1 MRTLAH
7 TNQGFGAAHKVAIQ
21 TAVSDVSILPA
32 AMSYDDPIVSSASP
46 ANGPI
51 AGRIVTMYGVNLGT
65 WSQNMTATVQ
75 GKSAN
80 VAWTSDT
87 ALHVQ
92 VIGKDD
98 RDIDGYMEIAGRVVS
113 AYCDG
118 SQPACQP
125 GKGNSFSYVH
135 DLPEVYNSSRT
146 SGATL
151 GGYKMNVT
159 GINFGLSSSTDF
171 RVQVGPTTCTSSTW
185 ISDTSAVGVVPGGTG
200 VGHRVLVHR
209 KTALGVNGPIF
220 SFFAPTVTSLVPDHV
235 AVAAVGAREVTMH
248 GSGFGPSPPLDME
261 AWVGNTLCAN
271 VHYISDSSLRCSVAL
286 GRGASLT
293 LKVKISMQETSAPL
307 SGPSV
312 LFSYDAP
319 VVTQLGFNI
328 GPSTGHPA
336 LPVAGLNFG
345 ASQPNASDLTVRVGD
360 TLCSS
365 VQWTSDTALKC
376 AVVGGPAGSTAD
388 VAVTFVGQTS
398 AAGSQA
404 RLDFVPPPVVTAV
417 RKFNNPNSSFTESG
431 GMIEI
436 YGSNFGL
443 QLWSNFDQSLRYFDA
458 TPAARVGFS
467 DCTSTRWLS
476 ASSVRCFV
484 VAGMGL
490 SHAVSVQVNAG
501 TSTLQEAFN
510 YTLPHITAVHPNV
523 LAAGSGFGA
532 SVITFT
538 GAKWPDLTPMLRV
551 GRTACSASIWIS
563 ASSITC
569 KVPLGFGGNLAA
581 VVTVSQAVST
591 YLGSV
596 SYVAPSI
603 TAISDLSQA
612 YATSG
617 SATISVLGE
626 HMGTRDH
633 GALDVVIGESK
644 CLTTSWQS
652 ATSLLCTVPPGVGV
666 DHDVS
671 LAVSGFTEEFCL
683 RVSGSCQHFSYR
695 APTLTSVVPSEGT
708 SAGGDI
714 VTLHGFDFGETRPN
728 AVAAF
733 IGPTACVSTVWL
745 NSSSVKCT
753 TPRGALHD
761 QSVSIQ
767 ISGQTHALEKAFNF
781 GAPSCAAIADAEP
794 SAQDGFYLLGSDLYL
809 AAFVGASAEDKNVS
823 MLKKVWCNIQNIRA
837 GATGRLGLDSKSLD
851 SLILWLDASTASD
864 LDVSGPDG
872 RLHSTPAFVDR
883 WQARAPLGAVGL
895 PEEYDGSRL
904 RPGYS
909 KNGVVVFDGVDD
921 ALVTSVRRGT
931 KNATVIVAFSP
942 NFDTLPNGK
951 CPSGANP
958 ANPVIDGRKCAPGWI
973 ISDNDLSNS
982 QEPRGLGIHVGVDG
996 LVQAVVGR
1004 QTGFYA
1010 AKPVKTLDNG
1020 CFHIL
1025 TFETSATHVKM
1036 WMDGSTTPD
1045 LAFETSLDGR
1055 AGNVNLTVGARG
1067 THYISGGAGVL
1078 DQDHFAG
1085 QVSEVVVMDTV
1096 LDEAQRARVHRA
1108 LVSRWQ
1114 CQASPPADGGQIAVN
1129 VASVVQESSST
1140 HVEVER
1146 IGGSDG
1152 YASLSFLFAG
1162 GTALYGVPGG
1172 FKVLNGTDGSGSLS
1186 WNHGEKG
1193 NRVLVL
1199 KPIQD
1204 HAWSGSKNLTI
1215 TFDVIYAEFMVHL
1228 QAREKVVTIENN
1240 DPRIDQVF
1248 PRHGPT
1254 VGSTTVTVTGLG
1266 FKRNDT
1272 LVSERQPDDSI
1283 LLKPVPLMY
1292 DIHVGDT
1299 RCRRLHWVSETS
1311 LTCVTAPGAGGALT
1325 VRVNVAGNF
1334 TDEPAAFDYDAPAGI
1349 QCQPLSAPTTA
1360 IYDSDT
1366 VVLTVT
1372 GANFG
1377 ITNYNATVQI
1387 GATRCMSTWTSDTSM
1402 KCTLAPGVGVD
1413 LDVNVSVYAGTERE
1427 ITGKAAVPWS
1437 YQRPVIGSAELK
1449 TQTGAL
1455 PRVVING
1462 HGFGTADYTPV
1473 AFVGVTACTETR
1485 WITDR
1490 YLTCL
1495 VPPGSGV
1502 NQHFD
1507 VRVAGAVSRRD
1518 DNFTFT
1524 YLASPRVDG
1533 VSQMVWSDAVSADA
1547 SISARV
1553 TVTGAHFG
1561 ISNTIPRVLM
1571 GDTVA
1576 VQTSWISDSSVS
1588 AQVARGVGKSLPIAV
1603 QVYAQKGVSN
1613 TFFSYQV
1620 PVVTHV
1626 NPETGPPAGNFSITV
1641 TGSYFGDYDYNQ
1653 TVLIDEETCL
1663 KSRWISNTA
1672 MFCIAPAGYG
1682 LVPVAVN
1689 AGGNVGSRIEMFQY
1703 AGAASGRGICPLADV
1718 DCSAQTQPRRTA
1730 GGDVLRV
1737 YGEAFGPNVTYA
1749 PGAFKVVVGESS
1761 CQQTTWVSQSAV
1773 DCVLAPGTGAD
1784 LDVTIMIDLFIS
1796 KMKRIFAYDQPVIEG
1811 LTPPHLSTTA
1821 NATISVHGINFGTFC
1836 ANASGQVPS
1845 LCALSVTVGA
1855 TVCDEIKWFSDTT
1868 VTCRVAKGVGL
1879 DLPVKV
1885 SVDSVEGSSSNTSS
1899 FSYDAPIVHTVNP
1912 ASVPDYG
1919 GINVTLSGK
1928 NFGFEPP
1935 SSPGILVLVGST
1947 ACQPVVWKSDSEV
1960 ICRVAAG
1967 LSGIVHTEGVAASVK
1982 GNFRPVG
1989 DPPVEVSY
1997 FPAPTISSFAPRKI
2011 SLVGGKPLTIHGNW
2025 FLPRTNEPAPF
2036 VTVAGRPCPL
2046 LDVPRTINLLVC
2058 TSPALDDGPWTVKF
2072 TVGNRIV
2079 SKVLEPAPPLVT
2091 SVTAI
2096 TPAIKGGAPMTI
2108 YGSNFGVAAPAVLE
2122 GIVNRQK
2129 CSPLEWVSE
2138 TSIECSIPKGLPSTA
2153 TSIVVRRAGLEGV
2166 PFYFSATD
2174 PEAPKPRTAVGL
2186 VSKGSAVQL
2195 VSVDVVD
2202 GSVKELSSFRLGA
2215 VDYGMAGYDPESNE
2229 FKVFSVMTLG
2239 SYNYTSISPEQGAA
2253 DASFG
2258 LDLRQAGGTGRRL
2271 LQEHPVSTSMPASL
2285 FSFGGSKFF
2294 VETPNTVLTN
2304 VEYDQRRQNLVGTL
2318 VHKGTELVIF
2328 DTLTGS
2334 ARVHPIANANVAY
2347 NVRALDTAASNFFVI
2362 LEGVDQRLLIVSTD
2376 PDRNRS
2382 VCESFGGVC
2391 QAASGGKHEC
2401 VHIAAADSEANV
2413 IAADAICTA
2422 LGALCQFTE
2431 WVQTLGMYVMRTR
2444 GVASMSCQEPQILYG
2459 PVMHGVRAMT
2469 FDVQRERLLLIIE
2482 DVNGVHRTSPEDNF
2496 VLAEMDIRSIAPL
2509 PKLSIYERVYNR
2521 RLLAQYTF
2529 WERDTFW
2536 PSEGMGDSS
2545 AEQVAMPATKV
2556 VTGFGARR
2564 VIPGFMVLLYSRGL
2578 ALVQEEPDAV
2588 RAFNYLPRDP
2598 PAASDSSQLTEASIL
2613 RNEKFRGLRALFPV
2627 EDLLLL
2633 TQPRIE
2639 YVSPSLVSAQ
2649 GTTEITIMGSNFGV
2663 QDSSPTI
2670 RVNGRECGTSQW
2682 ISSVELLCTNV
2693 PAMPSGSL
2701 LDLVGG
2707 HVQFARNSS
2716 VVYFP
2721 EALKYVSSAVA
2732 SAACC
2737 RTCACPYEIWTTES
2751 SGHHTLRLLLSQVVS
2766 DQALQLCGPSP
2777 RSCSLTFVDGNSEL
2791 LIDGSLMMDL
2801 HGSLQFDLAAFQNGH
2816 AVYELSVTDGYVEAR
2831 KNISIVSRA
2840 VNNAPSVTLN
2850 NGGDLY
2856 ICEDGADSG
2865 RLSQISFAQ
2874 VSAGASTIDELAQE
2888 VTIEVTPASG
2898 DFAALFQNGSMPMIY
2913 PGSGVLSFKLVPDQY
2928 GSASFNVSVRDN
2940 GGRGTRIPGTPPS
2953 CGTPGYAGTPVS
2965 CNWDEGPIVPLTIH
2979 VTRQNTAPHFNYGSL
2994 VSLPASVSV
3003 DGQGL
3008 LTIWEGAGEL
3018 MLDGFV
3024 TNIDPGSRAEEAGQS
3039 VSFSVTR
3046 VSSNLNILMQEPVI
3060 HANGSLTVTPG
3071 VNINGRGGVEMFLVT
3086 LTDDGPVTCNG
3097 SNAFARNLT
3106 VAVDYVNHPPTL
3118 SLHPGTAVTVKENEC
3133 SLQACSVPNF
3143 LMEYSAGV
3151 NEAWQSTSFVVHIP
3165 LVTRS
3170 DCTDFNLFDPTA
3182 FSASGK
3188 SNPHIDESGALVFS
3202 VVRWCSGVALVE
3214 MEVVDSGGTARG
3226 GVNRSDLQAF
3236 NITIESVD
3244 QPPSFVLAYEQV
3256 SVESGDYTLQTR
3268 ASFAPPSDMSQG
3280 APDGRDVLQTLGF
3293 TLAIVQQ
3300 TALPGINGG
3309 LLFAVEPSLDVQSGD
3324 LTFRIADGQFGSATV
3339 NVTLQDGGLFSFRK
3353 QITIV
3358 CQDLNN
3364 PPILTFASS
3373 TFSVYESSGA
3383 NGPMLLFSNV
3393 NPGFADRA
3401 QKITFTVL
3409 QIGGAVGLFTAG
3421 PSVNC
3426 IVTQTSLC
3434 SSADLRFKVA
3444 DYRWGNA
3451 TFQVVAID
3459 DGPGVD
3465 GHQNTAAPV
3474 SFTIAV
3480 LPVNSIPTFELP
3492 APELQVNQGSW
3503 CVEGP
3508 ASSGSGDCSYSAGVY
3523 VEDMDKWHVR
3533 RNFASSIRMGG
3544 ADHTEVRAAASYV
3557 HGPLNL
3563 PLTVVEEACPL
3574 EPCSRQRATFAVVA
3588 HDLAAANH
3596 LFVSP
3601 PSMVL
3606 DGSLIFALRD
3616 NTNGVATFSITLTDD
3631 GGGVTAGLT
3640 SVSSSFTIR
3649 VLPVNA
3655 APEFKVG
3662 VPIIFVQPYAM
3673 AQETRNFLQ
3682 NISIGPADEADQTF
3696 VVLLHVKA
3704 SDRSLF
3710 TAAGL
3715 PRYRAYENSLFFI
3728 PAATVPASTKS
3739 IEVQVEVQDTGG
3751 NVRALVPGW
3760 SPKPLG
3766 SDNSTVM
3773 PFNITFVGAALP
3785 SVGGGDTWS
3794 KMSSAYLPSAADG
3807 VALSPR
3813 LGHAVVEFMGD
3824 IWVLGGYATP
3834 KDNASAPWRPATRRL
3849 LTEESS
3855 QYLLSD
3861 VWRLRQVTTGICRQS
3876 GLCLEQARVQQHAWP
3891 ARHSH
3896 AALAFGNRI
3905 WIMGGVTALAVPAH
3919 DVWSSYDG
3927 VHWQLTTATAGW
3939 SARFGMAVETVA
3951 NPGGPGDVGIMIISG
3966 GGSYT
3971 GDGHVM
3977 YNDVWTSIDGKDWRL
3992 ASADAAWTPRARH
4005 SMASLRGP
4013 EGNVTLWL
4021 VGGEEVSGSTRQ
4033 DVWYSD
4039 DEGGTWK
4046 LAAGSAPWLGRAGH
4060 AMVRY
4065 RGQLFLTAG
4074 RTSALVN
4081 IDLDQQPILRDV
4093 WKSADGRVWEQVLD
4107 EAPFDGREDFGMA
4120 VHPASDRL
4128 VIVGGQGQT
4137 ARMADV
4143 WVSPQI

>member
-1 MRTLAH
+1 LRTLAH

-909 KNGVVVFDGVDD
+909 KHGVVVFDGVDD

-1067 THYISGGAGVL
+1067 THYIS
-1078 DQDHFAG
+1078 
-1085 QVSEVVVMDTV
+1085 
-1096 LDEAQRARVHRA
+1096 
-1108 LVSRWQ
+1108 
-1114 CQASPPADGGQIAVN
+1114 AVN

-3309 LLFAVEPSLDVQSGD
+3309 LLFAVEPSLDVLSGD

-3739 IEVQVEVQDTGG
+3739 IVVQVEVQDTGG